1 MARDK
6 WRDYVLAVTDG
17 DSQRAIKAKTGI
29 DQGTISRWVSPTQ
42 ERSLLEAATA
52 RKFATAYRRPILE
65 VLVHAGVLSEEETG
79 IKVNPPESLAEVPT
93 ADLILEIRR
102 MANELS
108 RRVTDAADNLDT
120 DDSTGIKQLS

>member
-6 WRDYVLAVTDG
+6 WRDYVLAVTNG

-42 ERSLLEAATA
+42 ERSLLEASTA

-79 IKVNPPESLAEVPT
+79 IRVNPPESLAETPT
-93 ADLILEIRR
+93 VDLILEIRR

-108 RRVTDAADNLDT
+108 RRISDAADGV
-120 DDSTGIKQLS
+120 TGI